1 MKNRIEDLRNHLFAT
16 IEALLDEDDPMDIAR
31 AKAVSNAA
39 QAIIN
44 SAKVEV
50 DFLKVTGSIEGT
62 GFIPY
67 EPRKPMAD
75 APGCGLPRLVEGKK

>member
-1 MKNRIEDLRNHLFAT
+1 VKNKIEDLRNHLFTT
-16 IEALLDEDDPMDIAR
+16 IEALLDEEKPMDITR
-31 AKAVSNAA
+31 AKAISNAA

-50 DFLKVTGSIEGT
+50 DFIRVTGGMEGS

-67 EPRKPMAD
+67 EPRKPLSLESSD
-75 APGCGLPRLVEGKK
+75 KKRRRRF